1 MTVPVISFGLLQMV
15 GVPLVFAIIVF
26 ALGGR
31 MGKRVGWLAFAALLY
46 TTILMVLVGLR
57 LWDVGTY
64 PQETY
69 AWAPVSG
76 LSFGFLADNLSL
88 PVALIMNIVCATTA
102 VYSMDYM
109 KHRLE
114 VMYGTEKKGQYSLY
128 FLNFMLL
135 DAGLIGTALATNLVE
150 LYLFVELML
159 IPSAFMVA
167 LFGYTKRERT
177 AIMYFLWNHLG
188 AFVFFAGIILAYIA
202 QGTHASF
209 EISALGNMPAST
221 LAYWA
226 AGLIL
231 LGWLIKMAVFGVHIW
246 LPTAHA
252 EHPTS
257 FAPFIVTI
265 VGVGNYVVVR
275 LLVQYMPTE
284 FVPLGFPLMVAAV
297 ATMVYGGAMTLIQT
311 DVKYLYAWSTI
322 AQNAYSLLGIG
333 SLTLLGVSGGIFY
346 FLNHIIGKTI
356 LFCIAG
362 ILICQVGTRDMKKMG
377 GLAGRMPI
385 TATMCVVGSMILSA
399 VPPTGGF
406 QGEWILFTGVFAKGI
421 VGVPG
426 WYLFVGGVGLIATLL
441 TVAYTFWPVRR
452 MFFGALPAELSQVKE
467 APLTMTVPLLFLA
480 GLSIVIGIY
489 PDLIFHYLYQYAK
502 MLALTLGVAL

>member
-1 MTVPVISFGLLQMV
+1 MV
-15 GVPLVFAIIVF
+15 AVPLVFAVVVF

-31 MGKRVGWLAFAALLY
+31 MGKRVGWLAFVALLY
-46 TTILMVLVGLR
+46 TTILMVLVGLG
-57 LWDVGTY
+57 LYNGGSLA
-64 PQETY
+64 PETY
-69 AWAPVSG
+69 SWGPVSILG
-76 LSFGFLADNLSL
+76 FGFLADDLSL
-88 PVALIMNIVCATTA
+88 PVALVMNIVCAATA

-114 VMYGTEKKGQYSLY
+114 VMYGEEKKGQYSLY

-135 DAGLIGTALATNLVE
+135 DAGLIGTALATNLIE

-167 LFGYTKRERT
+167 LFGYTNRERT

-188 AFVFFAGIILAYIA
+188 AFIFFAGIILAYV
-202 QGTHASF
+202 GTGSF
-209 EISALGNMPAST
+209 EISSLGNLHVGT

-275 LLVQYMPTE
+275 LLVQYMPLA
-284 FVPLGFPLMVAAV
+284 FAPFAFPLMVVAV
-297 ATMVYGGAMTLIQT
+297 ATMIYGGAMTMIQS

-322 AQNAYSLLGIG
+322 SQNAYSLLGIG
-333 SLTLLGVSGGIFY
+333 SLSLLGVSGGLFY

-362 ILICQVGTRDMKKMG
+362 ILICQVGTRDMRKMG
-377 GLAGRMPI
+377 GLAGKMPI
-385 TATMCVVGSMILSA
+385 TATLCVIGSMILSA

-406 QGEWILFTGVFAKGI
+406 QAEWILFAGVLRQGVTGVPGLDLAVGI
-421 VGVPG
+421 VGLASTV
-426 WYLFVGGVGLIATLL
+426 L

-467 APLTMTVPLLFLA
+467 APLTMTLPLLFLA

-489 PDLIFHYLYQYAK
+489 PDLIFKFLYHYAS
-502 MLALTLGVAL
+502 MLPLGGS

>member
-1 MTVPVISFGLLQMV
+1 MV
-15 GVPLVFAIIVF
+15 VVPLVFAVLVF

-31 MGKRVGWLAFAALLY
+31 MGKKVGWLAFIALLY
-46 TTILMVLVGLR
+46 TTVLMVLVGLD
-57 LWDVGTY
+57 LYNGPSTSLLESYSWGPIT
-64 PQETY
+64 
-69 AWAPVSG
+69 SLG
-76 LSFGFLADNLSL
+76 FGFYADDLSL
-88 PVALIMNIVCATTA
+88 PVALVMNIVVLTTA

-109 KHRLE
+109 KHRLV
-114 VMYGTEKKGQYSLY
+114 VMYGEEKKGQYSLY

-135 DAGLIGTALATNLVE
+135 DAGLIGTALATNLIE

-167 LFGYTKRERT
+167 LFGYTNRERT

-188 AFVFFAGIILAYIA
+188 AFIFFVGIILAYV
-202 QGTHASF
+202 GTGSF
-209 EISALGNMPAST
+209 QISALSGMKVDT

-275 LLVQYMPTE
+275 LLVQYMPVE
-284 FVPLGFPLMVAAV
+284 FSPLAFPLMVVAV
-297 ATMVYGGAMTLIQT
+297 ATMVYGGAMTMVQN
-311 DVKYLYAWSTI
+311 DAKYLYAWSTI

-333 SLTLLGVSGGIFY
+333 SLTLLGVSGGLFY
-346 FLNHIIGKTI
+346 FLSHIVGKTI

-362 ILICQVGTRDMKKMG
+362 ILICQVGTRDMRKMG
-377 GLAGRMPI
+377 GLAGKMPI
-385 TATMCVVGSMILSA
+385 TATLCVIGSMILSA
-399 VPPTGGF
+399 VPPTSGF
-406 QGEWILFTGVFAKGI
+406 QAEWILFAGVLQKGVTGAS
-421 VGVPG
+421 G
-426 WYLFVGGVGLIATLL
+426 WYLAVGLVGLAATVL
-441 TVAYTFWPVRR
+441 TVAYTFWPIRR
-452 MFFGALPAELSQVKE
+452 MFFGALPAELAQVVE
-467 APLTMTVPLLFLA
+467 APLTMTVPLLVLA
-480 GLSIVIGIY
+480 GLSMVIGIY
-489 PDLIFHYLYQYAK
+489 PDLIFKFLYHYA
-502 MLALTLGVAL
+502 ACTLHLGGTCPT

>member
-1 MTVPVISFGLLQMV
+1 MV
-15 GVPLVFAIIVF
+15 AVPLVFAVVVF

-31 MGKRVGWLAFAALLY
+31 MGKRVGWLAFVALLY
-46 TTILMVLVGLR
+46 TTILMVSVGLG
-57 LWDVGTY
+57 LYDGGSL
-64 PQETY
+64 PPETY
-69 AWAPVSG
+69 SWGPVSILG
-76 LSFGFLADNLSL
+76 FGFLADDLSL
-88 PVALIMNIVCATTA
+88 PVALVMNIVCATTA

-114 VMYGTEKKGQYSLY
+114 VMYGEEKKGQYSLY

-135 DAGLIGTALATNLVE
+135 DAGLIGTALATNLIE

-167 LFGYTKRERT
+167 LFGYTNRERT

-188 AFVFFAGIILAYIA
+188 AFIFFAGIILAYV
-202 QGTHASF
+202 GTGSF
-209 EISALGNMPAST
+209 EISSLGNLHVGT

-275 LLVQYMPTE
+275 LLVQYMPLA
-284 FVPLGFPLMVAAV
+284 FAPFAFPLMVVAV
-297 ATMVYGGAMTLIQT
+297 ATMVYGGAMTMIQS

-322 AQNAYSLLGIG
+322 SQNAYSLLGIG
-333 SLTLLGVSGGIFY
+333 SLSLLGVSGGLFY

-362 ILICQVGTRDMKKMG
+362 ILICQVGTRDMRKMG
-377 GLAGRMPI
+377 GLAGKMPI
-385 TATMCVVGSMILSA
+385 TATLCVIGSMILSA

-406 QGEWILFTGVFAKGI
+406 QAEWILFAGVLRQG
-421 VGVPG
+421 VTGVPG
-426 WYLFVGGVGLIATLL
+426 WDLAVGIVGLASTVL

-467 APLTMTVPLLFLA
+467 APLTMTLPLLFLA

-489 PDLIFHYLYQYAK
+489 PDLIFKFLYHYAS
-502 MLALTLGVAL
+502 MLPLGGS

>member
-1 MTVPVISFGLLQMV
+1 MTVPVVPDALLQMIA
-15 GVPLVFAIIVF
+15 VPLIFAVVVF

-31 MGKRVGWLAFAALLY
+31 FGKNVGWLAFGALLY

-57 LWDVGTY
+57 LWDLGTY
-64 PQETY
+64 PSESY
-69 AWAPVSG
+69 SWASSSG
-76 LSFGFLADNLSL
+76 FSFGFLADNLSL
-88 PVALIMNIVCATTA
+88 PVALVMNIVCTTTA

-114 VMYGTEKKGQYSLY
+114 VMYGREKKGQYSLY

-135 DAGLIGTALATNLVE
+135 DAGLIGTALATNLIE

-167 LFGYTKRERT
+167 LFGYTNRERT

-188 AFVFFAGIILAYIA
+188 AFIFFAGIVLAYI
-202 QGTHASF
+202 GTGSF
-209 EISALGNMPAST
+209 QISALSSMPVDT

-231 LGWLIKMAVFGVHIW
+231 FGWLIKMAVFGVHMW

-275 LLVQYMPTE
+275 LLVQYMPVE
-284 FVPLGFPLMVAAV
+284 FAPLAFPLMVVAV

-322 AQNAYSLLGIG
+322 SQNAYSLLGIG
-333 SLTLLGVSGGIFY
+333 SLSLLGVSGGIFY

-356 LFCIAG
+356 LFCVAG
-362 ILICQVGTRDMKKMG
+362 ILICQVGTRDMRKMG

-385 TATMCVVGSMILSA
+385 TATLCVIGSMILSA

-406 QGEWILFTGVFAKGI
+406 QSEWILFTGVFYKG
-421 VGVPG
+421 VTGEPW
-426 WYLFVGGVGLIATLL
+426 WYLAVGGIGLIATLL
-441 TVAYTFWPVRR
+441 TVAYTFWPVKR
-452 MFFGALPAELSQVKE
+452 MFFGAIPAELSQVKE
-467 APLTMTVPLLFLA
+467 APLTMTAPLLFLA

-489 PDLIFHYLYQYAK
+489 PDLLYHFLYQYAK
-502 MLALTLGVAL
+502 MLLPPLGGA

>member
-1 MTVPVISFGLLQMV
+1 VTVPYVLLQMV
-15 GVPLVFAIIVF
+15 AVPLVFSVIVF

-31 MGKRVGWLAFAALLY
+31 LGKRVGWLAFLALLY
-46 TTILMVLVGLR
+46 TTVLMVLVGLG
-57 LWDVGTY
+57 LWNGGSSLL
-64 PQETY
+64 ENY
-69 AWAPVSG
+69 AWGPVSILG
-76 LSFGFLADNLSL
+76 FGFYADDLSL
-88 PVALIMNIVCATTA
+88 PVALVMNIVCATTA

-114 VMYGTEKKGQYSLY
+114 VMYGEEKKGQYSLY

-135 DAGLIGTALATNLVE
+135 DAGLIGTALATNLIE

-167 LFGYTKRERT
+167 LFGYTNKERT

-188 AFVFFAGIILAYIA
+188 AFIFFAGIILAYT
-202 QGTHASF
+202 GTGSF
-209 EISALGNMPAST
+209 EISSLYGMHVST

-231 LGWLIKMAVFGVHIW
+231 LGWLIKMAVFGVHMW

-275 LLVQYMPTE
+275 LLVQNMPTE
-284 FVPLGFPLMVAAV
+284 FAPFAFPLMVVAV
-297 ATMVYGGAMTLIQT
+297 ATMVYGGAMTMIQS

-333 SLTLLGVSGGIFY
+333 SLSLLGISGGIFY

-362 ILICQVGTRDMKKMG
+362 ILICQIGTRDMRKMG
-377 GLAGRMPI
+377 GLAGKMPI
-385 TATMCVVGSMILSA
+385 TATLCVVGSLILSA

-406 QGEWILFTGVFAKGI
+406 QAEWILFVGVLQKGATGVS
-421 VGVPG
+421 G
-426 WYLFVGGVGLIATLL
+426 WYLAVGLVGLAATLL

-467 APLTMTVPLLFLA
+467 APLTMTVPLVFLA
-480 GLSIVIGIY
+480 ALSIVIGIY
-489 PDLIFHYLYQYAK
+489 PDLIFKFLYHYAS
-502 MLALTLGVAL
+502 MVPFGGP